1 MPQQHCVMSL
11 DIMEIQTSSL
21 TQDFVRLRDKIYVR
35 RLIIECASWEI
46 MQWYNGEG
54 YLRESEYWVDR
65 SHHKVFFWYG
75 QLVTVRGSNA
85 ISFQESDIH
94 LHYIFLEHLYL
105 KAFFLFPFTLYLIK
119 CISVQKWWNQE
130 NLWGK
135 LSEEKFGPRS
145 S

>member
-54 YLRESEYWVDR
+54 YLRESEY
-65 SHHKVFFWYG
+65 
-75 QLVTVRGSNA
+75 
-85 ISFQESDIH
+85 
-94 LHYIFLEHLYL
+94 
-105 KAFFLFPFTLYLIK
+105 
-119 CISVQKWWNQE
+119 
-130 NLWGK
+130 
-135 LSEEKFGPRS
+135 
-145 S
+145 